1 MKNKFSLFVSIF
13 QLVVGVL
20 AVCAFFILG
29 FAKENMVKS
38 VGTLALAVAFIV
50 IGIHGIFSYRSEQE
64 KGDRYD

>member
-1 MKNKFSLFVSIF
+1 MKNKFSLAISIF
-13 QLVVGVL
+13 QIIVGVL

-50 IGIHGIFSYRSEQE
+50 LGVNGVLNYRAG
-64 KGDRYD
+64 K